1 MSKLTEVW
9 GGSKAQIADKVRI
22 YSDKTNKIPS
32 FVMLTLLHEAMKEI
46 DELENGVSMD
56 ILGSFH
62 EWVNRRMDEKGFTQQ
77 NLADKA
83 HISLAT
89 VNHLIHGKTDVYLST
104 AVKVLEALL

>member
-46 DELENGVSMD
+46 DELECGVSMD
-56 ILGSFH
+56 ILGSFR
-62 EWVNRRMDEKGFTQQ
+62 EWVNQRMDEKCLTHRD
-77 NLADKA
+77 LADKA
-83 HISLAT
+83 HISLST
-89 VNHLIHGKTDVYLST
+89 VNRLLHGDAEVYLST